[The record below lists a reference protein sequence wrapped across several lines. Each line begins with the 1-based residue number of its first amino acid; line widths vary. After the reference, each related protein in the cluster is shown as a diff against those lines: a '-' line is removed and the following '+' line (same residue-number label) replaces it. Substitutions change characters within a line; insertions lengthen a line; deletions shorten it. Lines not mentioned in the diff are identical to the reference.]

1 MKLARILP
9 DSLASGV
16 VFFGDVKFG
25 ETSASDKLEGPVF
38 EILPGRLA
46 SCEMGFLV
54 VGPLGPVMG
63 FDAEESRDDL
73 IRVDR
78 VSLGAR
84 GEEVIEFIEPLG
96 TLF

>member
-1 MKLARILP
+1 
-9 DSLASGV
+9 
-16 VFFGDVKFG
+16 
-25 ETSASDKLEGPVF
+25 
-38 EILPGRLA
+38 
-46 SCEMGFLV
+46 MGFLV